1 MSIRLRYSATARHR
15 LTSVNRAV
23 LPAPL
28 GPTKR
33 KAGRFAASLLRK
45 VYECSSNGNVTAS
58 MKVKIMAGS
67 DGDRVKTKKS
77 CNRCSVDMAGDCTC
91 VRSRLMYF

>member
-1 MSIRLRYSATARHR
+1 
-15 LTSVNRAV
+15 

-45 VYECSSNGNVTAS
+45 VYEWSSNGNVIAS
-58 MKVKIMAGS
+58 IKVKIMAGS
-67 DGDRVKTKKS
+67 DGERVKTKKS
-77 CNRCSVDMAGDCTC
+77 CSRCMFDMA
-91 VRSRLMYF
+91 